1 VISLV
6 LAEDQVM
13 MRNALAALLAMEDD
27 IEVVGQ
33 AGDGEEALEL
43 LRQLRPDVAL
53 LDIDMPGLSGLEVLR
68 AGVAE
73 GLLTQIMMVTT
84 YGRPGYVRQAMD
96 SGARGFMIKDRP
108 VPELVDAI
116 RRMAAGALIIDPDLA
131 VSALEMTP
139 NPLSDREREVL
150 RASAGGP
157 TIRAVAQQLHLSAS
171 TVRNYLSAAIQKT
184 GAENRAEAYAVALQ
198 NGWIS
203 PQQAGTQRSP

>member
-1 VISLV
+1 MISLV

-43 LRQLRPDVAL
+43 LFRLRPDVAL
-53 LDIDMPGLSGLEVLR
+53 LDIDMPGLSGLDVLR
-68 AGVAE
+68 TCMAE
-73 GLLTQIMMVTT
+73 RLPTRIMVVTT

-96 SGARGFMIKDRP
+96 TGARGFMIKDRP

-116 RRMAAGALIIDPDLA
+116 RRMATGALIIDPDLA
-131 VSALEMTP
+131 VSALDMTP
-139 NPLSDREREVL
+139 NPLSEREREVL

-157 TIRAVAQQLHLSAS
+157 TIRALAQQLHLSAS

-198 NGWIS
+198 NGWI
-203 PQQAGTQRSP
+203 